1 MMMLMVIDPT
11 QRADL
16 RIVGLA
22 HQSAVDDRKPIAGNQ
37 PNAADGTGEAVDVV
51 GILAGTHHQL

>member
-1 MMMLMVIDPT
+1 MVIDPT